1 MHSTSKHEPYTSP
14 RDWIGRSVGAY
25 SVTESCL
32 PVHAKTK
39 SYSIDCRSSSPQRGM
54 FGTSPLHCQVKQ
66 NEADIGSTWSTSLHH
81 VDFPL
86 DCSKSELSE
95 RLSSSQVNK
104 QVAEAQTADVNITV
118 RNGDFVYNSPD
129 TDLSEIGNIFHGCSK
144 PDSSSS
150 DVRRMIPKP
159 GMKVNKAKPG
169 AVTITILNGN
179 FVYNSPGIQLNQ
191 IENILHGQSEYD
203 HNLIDTKCSANTR
216 CSDME
221 HHCGDSN
228 GLRPTQEQL
237 QDIHDAHAT
246 KIFKE
251 YRQ

>member
-1 MHSTSKHEPYTSP
+1 MAEYHVASRQHCDSGSVEGGNISP
-14 RDWIGRSVGAY
+14 
-25 SVTESCL
+25 
-32 PVHAKTK
+32 
-39 SYSIDCRSSSPQRGM
+39 DCRSSSPQRGM

-66 NEADIGSTWSTSLHH
+66 NEADIGSTWI
-81 VDFPL
+81 DFPL